1 MIRAALMSCLLVGHS
16 MWAQGAIRLKTRT
29 IDTAQ
34 VASQGRPTGR
44 PLLGGRHYL
53 LQFSSYPGPEV
64 REQLAERGI
73 RALQYVPDNALMVLV
88 GRGVNLEGLG
98 AIWVGELEAEDKISP
113 VLATHASNAFLVIF
127 YPDVDMET
135 ARTVAQLDGF
145 EVLENPELLPAQLL
159 VIGAYNA
166 IWGLAAWDEVSYIM
180 PASTDLLAG
189 NPVMACPGPLTEAG
203 PIGDYVEVGTGWS
216 KDANG
221 GVALKYFFET
231 LTNKIAAGTVQS
243 EVERAFQVWAS
254 YANISFSAGQ
264 VQGAVRS
271 IDILFASYAHGDAY
285 PFDGPGGVLA
295 HTFYPAP
302 INGEPI
308 AGDMHFDASE
318 SWSVGTNT
326 DLFSVAL
333 HETGHALGLGH
344 SSNPGAVMYPY
355 YRLQTGLTSDDIAGI
370 QALYGPAV
378 ASPASPPTTTPVQP
392 VVPTPVLPTPVVPT
406 PVVPTPVVPTPVVP
420 TPVVPTPAQPVVP
433 TPVQPPVQ
441 PPTSADNTPPSLSIV
456 SPALTIVAT
465 SSASIAVSGTA
476 SDNVA
481 VAAVK
486 WTNSTGYSGTASGT
500 SKWSATVPLLVG
512 SNVITIR
519 AYDAAGNS
527 SWRAITVV
535 RR

>member
-1 MIRAALMSCLLVGHS
+1 MIRAALMSCLLVGHLA
-16 MWAQGAIRLKTRT
+16 WAQGAIRLKTRT

-34 VASQGRPTGR
+34 VASQGRPAGR

-64 REQLAERGI
+64 REQLAKRGI
-73 RALQYVPDNALMVLV
+73 RALQYVPDNTLMVLV
-88 GRGVNLEGLG
+88 GRGLNLEGLG
-98 AIWVGELEAEDKISP
+98 VSWVGELEAEDKISP

-135 ARTVAQLDGF
+135 ARVVAQLDGF
-145 EVLENPELLPAQLL
+145 EVLENPDLLPAQLL

-166 IWGLAAWDEVSYIM
+166 MWGLAAWDEVSYIM

-189 NPVMACPGPLTEAG
+189 NPVMACPGPVTEAG
-203 PIGDYVEVGTGWS
+203 PIGDYVEVGNGWS
-216 KDANG
+216 KDASES
-221 GVALKYFFET
+221 VALKYFFET
-231 LTNKIAAGTVQS
+231 LTNKMDQNTVRG

-254 YANISFSAGQ
+254 YANVSFSAGQ

-271 IDILFASYAHGDAY
+271 IDILFASGAHGDAY

-302 INGEPI
+302 LNGEPI

-355 YRLQTGLTSDDIAGI
+355 YRMQTGLTSDDIAGI
-370 QALYGPAV
+370 QALYGAISAPPAV
-378 ASPASPPTTTPVQP
+378 PPTTTPVQP
-392 VVPTPVLPTPVVPT
+392 PVHRRSSRRCNRRCSRRRSRQ
-406 PVVPTPVVPTPVVP
+406 
-420 TPVVPTPAQPVVP
+420 PAGIP
-433 TPVQPPVQ
+433 
-441 PPTSADNTPPSLSIV
+441 
-456 SPALTIVAT
+456 
-465 SSASIAVSGTA
+465 
-476 SDNVA
+476 
-481 VAAVK
+481 
-486 WTNSTGYSGTASGT
+486 
-500 SKWSATVPLLVG
+500 
-512 SNVITIR
+512 R
-519 AYDAAGNS
+519 HH
-527 SWRAITVV
+527 R
-535 RR
+535 

>member
-1 MIRAALMSCLLVGHS
+1 M
-16 MWAQGAIRLKTRT
+16 KTRT
-29 IDTAQ
+29 IDTAL
-34 VASQGRPTGR
+34 AAGQGRPAGR
-44 PLLGGRHYL
+44 PLPGGRHYL
-53 LQFSSYPGPEV
+53 LQFPSYPGPEL
-64 REQLAERGI
+64 RQELARRRI
-73 RALQYVPDNALMVLV
+73 RVLQYVPDNTLMALAGPGL
-88 GRGVNLEGLG
+88 NLEGLG
-98 AIWVGELEAEDKISP
+98 VIWAGELEAEDKISP
-113 VLATHASNAFLVIF
+113 LLATHASNAFLVIF
-127 YPDVDMET
+127 YPDVDMEK
-135 ARTVAQLDGF
+135 ARAVARLEGF
-145 EVLENPELLPAQLL
+145 EILENPDLLPAQLL

-216 KDANG
+216 KDPNG
-221 GVALKYFFET
+221 SVALKYFFET
-231 LTNKIAAGTVQS
+231 LTNKMDQNTVRG

-254 YANISFSAGQ
+254 YANVGFSAGQ

-271 IDILFASYAHGDAY
+271 IDILFASGAHGDAY

-308 AGDMHFDASE
+308 AGDMHFDADE
-318 SWSVGTNT
+318 NWHAGTIV

-355 YRLQTGLTSDDIAGI
+355 YRMQTGLTSDDIAGI
-370 QALYGPAV
+370 QALYGAISAPPAK
-378 ASPASPPTTTPVQP
+378 PPVQP
-392 VVPTPVLPTPVVPT
+392 PVVVPPVQPPV
-406 PVVPTPVVPTPVVP
+406 
-420 TPVVPTPAQPVVP
+420 
-433 TPVQPPVQ
+433 VQPPVQ
-441 PPTSADNTPPSLSIV
+441 PPTSADTTPPSLSIV
-456 SPALTIVAT
+456 SPGLTMVAT
-465 SSASIAVSGTA
+465 SSASIAFSGTA
-476 SDNVA
+476 SDNVG

-486 WTNSTGYSGTASGT
+486 WTTSTGYSGTAAGT
-500 SKWSATVPLLVG
+500 SKWSASVPLLVG
-512 SNVITIR
+512 NNVVTIR
-519 AYDAAGNS
+519 AFDAAGNS

>member
-1 MIRAALMSCLLVGHS
+1 MTRAAFMACLLVGQLI
-16 MWAQGAIRLKTRT
+16 WAQGVIRLKSRT

-34 VASQGRPTGR
+34 VASQGRPAGR
-44 PLLGGRHYL
+44 PLAGGRHYL
-53 LQFSSYPGPEV
+53 LQFPSYPGADV
-64 REQLAERGI
+64 REQLALRRI
-73 RALQYVPDNALMVLV
+73 RVLQYVPDNTLMVLA
-88 GRGVNLEGLG
+88 GRGSNLEGLG
-98 AIWVGELEAEDKISP
+98 VIWSGELEADDKISP
-113 VLATHASNAFLVIF
+113 VLATHGSNAFLVIF
-127 YPDVDMET
+127 FPDVDMDI
-135 ARTVAQLDGF
+135 ARALTQLEGF
-145 EVLENPELLPAQLL
+145 EVLDNPDLLPGQLL

-203 PIGDYVEVGTGWS
+203 PIGEYVDVDNGWS
-216 KDANG
+216 KDAG
-221 GVALKYFFET
+221 GSVALKYFFET
-231 LTNKIAAGTVQS
+231 LTTKIPAGTVQS

-254 YANISFSAGQ
+254 SANVSFSAAQ
-264 VQGAVRS
+264 AVGAVRS

-302 INGEPI
+302 TNGESI

-318 SWSVGTNT
+318 NWGVGTNT

-355 YRLQTGLTSDDIAGI
+355 YRMQTGLTSDDVAGI

-378 ASPASPPTTTPVQP
+378 APPPVPPVVVPPVVVPP
-392 VVPTPVLPTPVVPT
+392 VVPPVVVP
-406 PVVPTPVVPTPVVP
+406 PVVVPPVVTPPVV
-420 TPVVPTPAQPVVP
+420 T
-433 TPVQPPVQ
+433 
-441 PPTSADNTPPSLSIV
+441 PPTSPDTTPPSLSIV
-456 SPALTIVAT
+456 SPALTVVAT
-465 SSASIAVSGTA
+465 SLVSIAVSGTA
-476 SDNVA
+476 TDNVG

-486 WTNSTGYSGTASGT
+486 WTNSTGDSGTASGT
-500 SKWSATVPLLVG
+500 SSWSATVPLLVG
-512 SNVITIR
+512 NNVVTIR

-527 SWRAITVV
+527 AWRAITVV

>member
-1 MIRAALMSCLLVGHS
+1 MMRIALMACLLLPHLA
-16 MWAQGAIRLKTRT
+16 WAQNTIRLKTRT

-34 VASQGRPTGR
+34 EANQMRPAGR
-44 PLLGGRHYL
+44 PLRAGRHYL
-53 LQFSSYPGPEV
+53 LQFASYPGPQVQEP
-64 REQLAERGI
+64 LARRGI
-73 RALQYVPDNALMVLV
+73 RVLQYVPDNTLMVLV
-88 GRGVNLEGLG
+88 RVGSNLEGLG
-98 AIWVGELEAEDKISP
+98 VIWAGELQAEDKISP
-113 VLATHASNAFLVIF
+113 ALATSASNAFLVIF
-127 YPDVDMET
+127 YPDADMEK
-135 ARTVAQLDGF
+135 ARAVAQLEGF
-145 EVLENPELLPAQLL
+145 QILENPDLLSGQLL

-180 PASTDLLAG
+180 PASPDLLAG

-203 PIGDYVEVGTGWS
+203 PIGEYVEVGSGWS

-221 GVALKYFFET
+221 NVALQYFFET
-231 LTNKIAAGTVQS
+231 LTNKLSPSTVQS
-243 EVERAFQVWAS
+243 EVERAFQVWAT
-254 YANISFSAGQ
+254 YANVTFSPAQ
-264 VQGAVRS
+264 MQGAVRS
-271 IDILFASYAHGDAY
+271 IDILFASGAHGDAY

-302 INGEPI
+302 QNGEPI
-308 AGDMHFDASE
+308 AGDMHFDADE
-318 SWSVGTNT
+318 NWHAGTDT

-344 SSNPGAVMYPY
+344 TSDPGAVMYPY
-355 YRLQTGLTSDDIAGI
+355 YRMQTGLTSDDIAGI

-378 ASPASPPTTTPVQP
+378 APPAVPPTTTPVQP
-392 VVPTPVLPTPVVPT
+392 PVQTPVVP
-406 PVVPTPVVPTPVVP
+406 PVQPPV
-420 TPVVPTPAQPVVP
+420 Q

-441 PPTSADNTPPSLSIV
+441 TPVQPPTSTDTTPPSLNIV

-476 SDNVA
+476 SDNVG

-486 WTNSTGYSGTASGT
+486 WSNSTGNSGTASGT
-500 SKWSATVPLLVG
+500 TNWSANVPLLEG
-512 SNVITIR
+512 NNVVTIR

-527 SWRAITVV
+527 AWRAITVV

>member
-1 MIRAALMSCLLVGHS
+1 MIRAALLASLLVGHLT
-16 MWAQGAIRLKTRT
+16 WAQGVIRLKTRT

-34 VASQGRPTGR
+34 AASQGRLAGR
-44 PLLGGRHYL
+44 PLPGGRHYL
-53 LQFSSYPGPEV
+53 LQFPSYPGPDV
-64 REQLAERGI
+64 REQLALRRI
-73 RALQYVPDNALMVLV
+73 RVLQYVPDNTLMVLA
-88 GRGVNLEGLG
+88 GRGSNLEGLTVVW
-98 AIWVGELEAEDKISP
+98 AGELEAEDKISP
-113 VLATHASNAFLVIF
+113 VLATHGSNAFLVIF
-127 YPDVDMET
+127 YPDVDMEL
-135 ARTVAQLDGF
+135 ARAVAQLEGF

-159 VIGAYNA
+159 VTGAYNA
-166 IWGLAAWDEVSYIM
+166 IWGLAAWDQVSYIM

-189 NPVMACPGPLTEAG
+189 THVMACPGPLAEAG
-203 PIGDYVEVGTGWS
+203 PIGEYVEVGTGWP
-216 KDANG
+216 KDAGG

-231 LTNKIAAGTVQS
+231 VTNKMDQNTVRS

-254 YANISFSAGQ
+254 YANVTFSAGQ
-264 VQGAVRS
+264 AQGAVRS
-271 IDILFASYAHGDAY
+271 IDILFASGAHGDAY

-308 AGDMHFDASE
+308 AGDMHFDADE
-318 SWSVGTNT
+318 SWHAGSSV

-355 YRLQTGLTSDDIAGI
+355 YRMQTGLTSDDIAGI
-370 QALYGPAV
+370 QALYGAVSAPPPAP
-378 ASPASPPTTTPVQP
+378 PATAPAQPPAPTPVTPPVTPPAAAPPTQPPTT
-392 VVPTPVLPTPVVPT
+392 
-406 PVVPTPVVPTPVVP
+406 
-420 TPVVPTPAQPVVP
+420 
-433 TPVQPPVQ
+433 
-441 PPTSADNTPPSLSIV
+441 ADTTPPSLTIV
-456 SPALTIVAT
+456 SPAATVVAAY
-465 SSASIAVSGTA
+465 SASIAVSGTA
-476 SDNVA
+476 SDNVG

-512 SNVITIR
+512 NNVVIIR

-527 SWRAITVV
+527 SWRALTVV

>member
-1 MIRAALMSCLLVGHS
+1 MIRATLMACLLLGDLT
-16 MWAQGAIRLKTRT
+16 WAQGAIRLKTRT

-34 VASQGRPTGR
+34 LVSQGPPAGR

-53 LQFSSYPGPEV
+53 LQFPSYPGPEV
-64 REQLAERGI
+64 RQALTRHGI
-73 RALQYVPDNALMVLV
+73 RVLQYVPDNTLMVLA
-88 GRGVNLEGLG
+88 GHGSNIEGLG
-98 AIWVGELEAEDKISP
+98 VSWAGELEAEDKISP

-127 YPDVDMET
+127 YPDVDMEI
-135 ARTVAQLDGF
+135 ARAATQLEGF
-145 EVLENPELLPAQLL
+145 QVLENPDLLPGQLL
-159 VIGAYNA
+159 AIGPYNA
-166 IWGLAAWDEVSYIM
+166 IWGLAAWDQVSYIM
-180 PASTDLLAG
+180 AASTDLLAG

-203 PIGDYVEVGTGWS
+203 PIGDYVEVGNGWS

-221 GVALKYFFET
+221 SVALRYFFET
-231 LTNKIAAGTVQS
+231 LTNKIAAGTVER

-254 YANISFSAGQ
+254 YANVSFSAGQ

-271 IDILFASYAHGDAY
+271 IDILFASGAHGDSY

-318 SWSVGTNT
+318 SWSVGTST

-355 YRLQTGLTSDDIAGI
+355 YRMQTGLTSDDIAGI
-370 QALYGPAV
+370 QALYGPVV
-378 ASPASPPTTTPVQP
+378 APAAAPPATP
-392 VVPTPVLPTPVVPT
+392 
-406 PVVPTPVVPTPVVP
+406 
-420 TPVVPTPAQPVVP
+420 
-433 TPVQPPVQ
+433 PVQPPVIPPVIPPVVPPVQ
-441 PPTSADNTPPSLSIV
+441 PPVVVPPVKPPTSADTTPPSLSIL
-456 SPALTIVAT
+456 SPGLTMVAT

-476 SDNVA
+476 SDNVG
-481 VAAVK
+481 VVSVQ
-486 WTNSTGYSGTASGT
+486 WTTSNGYSGTAAGT
-500 SKWSATVPLLVG
+500 TKWSASVPLLVG
-512 SNVITIR
+512 NNAVTIR
-519 AYDAAGNS
+519 AFDAAGNS